1 VAEAGCSSVSI
12 KKIQVIGPT
21 GTSSTNVASY
31 NGIAKQYYV
40 TMYWTPIAS
49 QVKPIT
55 ILFG

>member
-12 KKIQVIGPT
+12 RKIQVIGPS

-31 NGIAKQYYV
+31 NGIAQQYYV

-49 QVKPIT
+49 QVNPII